1 MKKLF
6 NLKIGDF
13 APSQSSRTLTQ
24 EGFLLCVG
32 AKLAKAPQVRNYY
45 PEEFGGIEGFKE
57 GFAFGVYT
65 SADEL
70 FSKATIASAE
80 GKDATDSHPPGNQV
94 NAATWRGYS
103 VGDLTNVR
111 EEDGY
116 LVGDLLIKD
125 KNAIE
130 QIQTNEKI
138 ELSLGYGADLILETG
153 VAPDGTPY
161 HAVFRNIQVNHV
173 ALVHYG
179 RCGGAC
185 RVGDHKPNP
194 KGKKM
199 EVKIN
204 GIRFEIGDNQ
214 ALADALA
221 QQESQLENLKAAKL
235 KIGDKEFSIA
245 TELGA
250 VQAVAD
256 QLTTSNKELTEKIP
270 ALEANQ
276 ATPEKLEAMATE
288 RATVIQDAKKLDP
301 NIKTDGCTCEQI
313 KRDAVKAKAGDAL
326 VSAVLGGVTVGDAKP
341 DQIDTVFRALS
352 ATAGAMNPANLLFQ
366 PTPASVGDEKRPE
379 PKLEKWQQPL

>member
-185 RVGDHKPNP
+185 RVGDHNPDP

-352 ATAGAMNPANLLFQ
+352 ATAGAMNPANHLFQ
-366 PTPASVGDEKRPE
+366 PTPVSVGDEKKPE